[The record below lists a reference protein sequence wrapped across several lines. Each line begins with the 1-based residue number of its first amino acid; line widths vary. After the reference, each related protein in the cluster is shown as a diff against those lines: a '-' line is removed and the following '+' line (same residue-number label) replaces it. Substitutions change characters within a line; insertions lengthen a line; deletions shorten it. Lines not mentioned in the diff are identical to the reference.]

1 MAYKKEV
8 EGGCSSGEITTLG
21 DSQERESP
29 CPDSEGVRH
38 TKLRRGNRP
47 YGRQRIV

>member
-21 DSQERESP
+21 DSQEREESLP
-29 CPDSEGVRH
+29 R
-38 TKLRRGNRP
+38 LRGSQTYETEER
-47 YGRQRIV
+47 